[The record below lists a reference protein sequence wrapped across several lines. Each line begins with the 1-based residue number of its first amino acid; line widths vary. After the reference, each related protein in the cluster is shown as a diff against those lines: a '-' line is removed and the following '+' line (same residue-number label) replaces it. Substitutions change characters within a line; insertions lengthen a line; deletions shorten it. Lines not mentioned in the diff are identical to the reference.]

1 LTLSNVSLDLSAS
14 IEHCTLQSVSLWL
27 SSCQFCNALVHHPKA
42 LRTLDMYEVV
52 TLTSNTRKGLPTK
65 ASKYNSLLLWSHMS
79 MHLLC
84 KSFNFLGNLLL
95 SRRVAGART
104 PVLLYRFTNLKIYSL
119 VVATLCLRC
128 SSLWICTVDTTFFEL
143 LNAVLISITC

>member
-1 LTLSNVSLDLSAS
+1 MTLSNVSLDLSAS
-14 IEHCTLQSVSLWL
+14 IDHCTLQSVSLWL
-27 SSCQFCNALVHHPKA
+27 SSCQFCNALVHHP

-52 TLTSNTRKGLPTK
+52 TLTSNTRNSLRTK
-65 ASKYNSLLLWSHMS
+65 ASKVNSLFLWSHMS

-84 KSFNFLGNLLL
+84 KSFNFLGILLL

-104 PVLLYRFTNLKIYSL
+104 PVLLYRFTNLKIYCL
-119 VVATLCLRC
+119 VVDTLCLRC